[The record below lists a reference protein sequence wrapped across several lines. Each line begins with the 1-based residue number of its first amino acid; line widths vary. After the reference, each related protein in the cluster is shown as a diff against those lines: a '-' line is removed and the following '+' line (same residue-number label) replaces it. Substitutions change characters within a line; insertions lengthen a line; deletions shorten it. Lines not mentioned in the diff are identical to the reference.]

1 MKEKDEN
8 LGIQPR
14 TTRDDFINVRCVE
27 CKKKFRFRS
36 ASLDFLE
43 VIHFCSNRCRE
54 AYYRKHHRAELE
66 DVMST

>member
-1 MKEKDEN
+1 MKDEN

-14 TTRDDFINVRCVE
+14 LTEDDFTITKCVE

-36 ASLDFLE
+36 ASLDFKE
-43 VIHFCSNRCRE
+43 IICFCSDTCRE
-54 AYYRKHHRAELE
+54 KYYRAHHESELA